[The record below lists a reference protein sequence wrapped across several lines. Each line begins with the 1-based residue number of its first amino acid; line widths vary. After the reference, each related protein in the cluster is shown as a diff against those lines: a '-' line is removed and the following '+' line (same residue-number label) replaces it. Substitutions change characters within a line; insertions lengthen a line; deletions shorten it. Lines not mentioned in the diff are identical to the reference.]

1 MNIKQRL
8 KESSL
13 LLFSLYAAGC
23 AFSLYTSVYAF
34 RKAFAVATFDGILF
48 LGISYKVWLIVAQV
62 LGYAISKFIGIRVIS
77 ELSPADRRKKLFLL
91 LFIAGLA
98 LFLFPLIPT
107 PYNIVLLFINGLPLG
122 LIWGII
128 FSYLEGRRSTEFLG
142 AGLSVS
148 FIFSTGFVKSV
159 GATVMQQWG
168 VSEWWMPC
176 ITATLFVPP
185 LILFI
190 WLLDQLP
197 APSPED
203 VQMRSKRIPM
213 NGLQRN
219 HFMSTF
225 GPGLVLLI
233 LVYVLL
239 TSYREFRDNFSAEIW
254 KSLGLGNSPE
264 LFTYTEVPISITV
277 LFLIGSIMFVKKN
290 HVALLLN
297 HALVFFGLL
306 LVGGSTWL
314 FQIGWISPVIWMILV
329 GLGLYLGYVPF
340 NSILFDRL
348 LATFQY
354 SGTVGFA
361 MYLADS
367 FGYLGSV
374 GVLFFKEF
382 GFKNLSWLNFFIQS
396 GYVIACVGGILTLLS
411 LIYFQRKYE
420 RSQLS
425 PSTSITSGIVSIK

>member
-1 MNIKQRL
+1 MNIQQRL
-8 KESSL
+8 KDSSL

-23 AFSLYTSVYAF
+23 AFSLYTCVYAF

-77 ELSPADRRKKLFLL
+77 ELNPRDRKKNLFLL

-98 LFLFPLIPT
+98 LLLFPLIPT
-107 PYNIVLLFINGLPLG
+107 PYNIILLFINGLPLG

-176 ITATLFVPP
+176 LTAALFVPP

-197 APSPED
+197 APSLED

-213 NGLQRN
+213 NRLQRN

-277 LFLIGSIMFVKKN
+277 LFLIGSIMFVQKN

-297 HALVFFGLL
+297 HALVLFGLL
-306 LVGGSTWL
+306 LVGVSTWL
-314 FQIGWISPVIWMILV
+314 FQISWINPVTWMILV

-367 FGYLGSV
+367 FGYIGSV

-382 GFKNLSWLNFFIQS
+382 GFKNLSWLNFFIHS
-396 GYVIACVGGILTLLS
+396 GYAIASTGGILTLLS
-411 LIYFQRKYE
+411 LFYFQRKYE

-425 PSTSITSGIVSIK
+425 ASTSISSGIVSIK

>member
-1 MNIKQRL
+1 
-8 KESSL
+8 
-13 LLFSLYAAGC
+13 
-23 AFSLYTSVYAF
+23 
-34 RKAFAVATFDGILF
+34 
-48 LGISYKVWLIVAQV
+48 
-62 LGYAISKFIGIRVIS
+62 
-77 ELSPADRRKKLFLL
+77 
-91 LFIAGLA
+91 
-98 LFLFPLIPT
+98 
-107 PYNIVLLFINGLPLG
+107 
-122 LIWGII
+122 
-128 FSYLEGRRSTEFLG
+128 
-142 AGLSVS
+142 
-148 FIFSTGFVKSV
+148 
-159 GATVMQQWG
+159 
-168 VSEWWMPC
+168 
-176 ITATLFVPP
+176 
-185 LILFI
+185 
-190 WLLDQLP
+190 
-197 APSPED
+197 
-203 VQMRSKRIPM
+203 
-213 NGLQRN
+213 
-219 HFMSTF
+219 
-225 GPGLVLLI
+225 
-233 LVYVLL
+233 
-239 TSYREFRDNFSAEIW
+239 
-254 KSLGLGNSPE
+254 
-264 LFTYTEVPISITV
+264 V

-354 SGTVGFA
+354 SGTLGFA